1 MTESDIDKAHLE
13 SAKADFRKALIGS
26 LSGIELMSAIAK
38 YLYADPFE
46 YLRIERLKKDFPGVP
61 EKLVGKT
68 YNEQVVPIELLDELS
83 MSLWPGI

>member
-1 MTESDIDKAHLE
+1 MAESDLDKVHLE

-46 YLRIERLKKDFPGVP
+46 YLRIERLKKDFPGLF
-61 EKLVGKT
+61 ER
-68 YNEQVVPIELLDELS
+68 LLNKATEE
-83 MSLWPGI
+83 PC

>member
-1 MTESDIDKAHLE
+1 MTESDLDKVHLE

-46 YLRIERLKKDFPGVP
+46 YLRIDKLRKDFPGLS
-61 EKLVGKT
+61 ERLVNKAT
-68 YNEQVVPIELLDELS
+68 EEPCV
-83 MSLWPGI
+83 